1 MFTQSLSSTITET
14 INDDFGR
21 AKYLEHDVII
31 MRKNGYVNITK
42 LCQQYGKLFKNWLGN
57 DSSKELVSFVSS
69 LAEISADVLMVLVK
83 GGQLPE
89 TRGTYV
95 HPRLAPHIASWIS
108 PKVGVIVADIVNEQ

>member
-21 AKYLEHDVII
+21 AKYLEHNVII

-57 DSSKELVSFVSS
+57 GSSKELCDVVSS
-69 LAEISADVLMVLVK
+69 MAGIPATDLMVLVK

-89 TRGTYV
+89 T
-95 HPRLAPHIASWIS
+95 
-108 PKVGVIVADIVNEQ
+108 